1 MVEKRNSFDALVM
14 SLTDT
19 ERREML
25 EKMKVSG
32 NGTESLA
39 SEDIGGPYEHISF
52 SEQIKKEPVFYRIF
66 LWLVSLFKNTTTE
79 AVYNERKVAQIARGI
94 DDISPNLIDYKRSL
108 FLSSFYDKLS
118 QLKLC
123 ADFFR
128 PYIAAAEED
137 EGAFLVFLG
146 AVVMPDIKAS
156 LDAEVDPYSLPL
168 TEGVRLDMRMRL
180 LRKMDDIAAS
190 IPLAQRNLMYS
201 SARAVEWLSQFSK
214 LPFMRFI
221 GMFSSVVEGTY
232 TCSFGAVESEVSSFA
247 RILCNGMRI
256 PEEAFE
262 ALFLFSRKDSS
273 AQSLDSIDDV
283 YAQATEF
290 MEKAKS
296 QIAMMKMFISSAPMR
311 SIGCV
316 VYADADWNPGNFT
329 GGEDWM
335 QRYKAGLKKVFDQ
348 KWEAWS
354 NDCKKESLRSSL
366 EKNFG
371 LDTFPLLPYRPWA
384 DLWGGFPFRYELT
397 AGFLFWFM
405 KEKFPERELAL
416 KAVMLEGDFIQKKNR
431 AEYNDAFNKF
441 IQLSVD
447 MQDMERKLAPGGEY
461 GIIFSKLRDE
471 KIHSLQAH
479 SKIESIIRGIEAEV
493 RSMLSE
499 FGDAAR
505 SIEQCISGIFME
517 KKDSRY
523 DSLSNLSRI
532 QGKDNEKFQ
541 SDLEASRESIA
552 NCFALIRELEPI
564 DTPGLVRS

>member
-14 SLTDT
+14 SLSEG

-25 EKMKVSG
+25 EKMKASG
-32 NGTESLA
+32 TGTESLA
-39 SEDIGGPYEHISF
+39 TEDKIESYEHIPF
-52 SEQIKKEPVFYRIF
+52 SEQIKKEPLLYRIF
-66 LWLVSLFKNTTTE
+66 LWVMALFKNTTAETL
-79 AVYNERKVAQIARGI
+79 YNEHKVAQIARHI
-94 DDISPNLIDYKRSL
+94 DEISPNLIDYRRSL
-108 FLSSFYDKLS
+108 LLSSFYDKLS

-128 PYIAAAEED
+128 PYILALEED
-137 EGAFLVFLG
+137 ESSFLAFLG
-146 AVVMPDIKAS
+146 SVVMPEVKTS
-156 LDAEVDPYSLPL
+156 LDAEVDPYSIPL
-168 TEGVRLDMRMRL
+168 SGGVRLDIRTRL
-180 LRKMDDIAAS
+180 LRNMDDIVAS
-190 IPLAQRNLMYS
+190 IPQPRRNLMYN
-201 SARAVEWLSQFSK
+201 AVRAVEWLRQFAK
-214 LPFMRFI
+214 LPFMRFL
-221 GMFSSVVEGTY
+221 GLFSSVMEGSY
-232 TCSFGAVESEVSSFA
+232 TCSFGAVENEVASFA
-247 RILCNGMRI
+247 RILCNGMKI
-256 PEEAFE
+256 PEETFE

-273 AQSLDSIDDV
+273 IQSLDSIDDV
-283 YAQATEF
+283 YAQATDF

-296 QIAMMKMFISSAPMR
+296 QISMMKMFITSAPLR

-316 VYADADWNPGNFT
+316 VYADADWNPGSFT

-335 QRYKAGLKKVFDQ
+335 QRYKNSLKKIFDQ

-371 LDTFPLLPYRPWA
+371 LETFPLLPYRPWA

-405 KEKFPERELAL
+405 KEKFPENEMAL
-416 KAVMLEGDFIQKKNR
+416 KTVMLEGDFIKKSNR
-431 AEYNDAFNKF
+431 SEFNDAFNTF

-471 KIHSLQAH
+471 RIHSLQAH
-479 SKIESIIRGIEAEV
+479 SKIESIVHGIEADV
-493 RSMLSE
+493 RSMLSS

-505 SIEQCISGIFME
+505 SIELCISGIFLE

-523 DSLSNLSRI
+523 DSLANLSRI
-532 QGKDNEKFQ
+532 QEKDNDKFK
-541 SDLEASRESIA
+541 SELEASREAIA
-552 NCFALIRELEPI
+552 NCFAVIRELEPI
-564 DTPGLVRS
+564 DTPSLARS